1 MKTQNSETQ
10 KEMTP
15 DMALERLLEGNR
27 RFTANVRANRDLM
40 KEVEETARGQFPY
53 AVILSCID
61 SRLSSELIFDL
72 GMGDVFNARIA
83 GNVVNDDILGSMEF
97 ACKLAGAKLI
107 MVLGHTACGA
117 VNGACRDAKLGLLS
131 GLLEKIKPAIE
142 KVEGRADITEK
153 DTEAHINEVSKVNV
167 LLTAAKITQESRVLA
182 EMADNGEIQIVSAMY
197 DVKSGAVNL
206 LK

>member
-142 KVEGRADITEK
+142 KVEGRADIKEK
-153 DTEAHINEVSKVNV
+153 ETEAHINEVSKVNV

>member
-153 DTEAHINEVSKVNV
+153 DTD
-167 LLTAAKITQESRVLA
+167 L
-182 EMADNGEIQIVSAMY
+182 
-197 DVKSGAVNL
+197 
-206 LK
+206 

>member
-1 MKTQNSETQ
+1 
-10 KEMTP
+10 
-15 DMALERLLEGNR
+15 
-27 RFTANVRANRDLM
+27 
-40 KEVEETARGQFPY
+40 
-53 AVILSCID
+53 
-61 SRLSSELIFDL
+61 
-72 GMGDVFNARIA
+72 MGDVFNARIA